1 MSTPELHLLLLAI
14 GFVAGLRTVTA
25 PAAVVWAARL
35 GWLDLHGTPFAF
47 LGSTIAVAFFTI
59 GALGEF
65 ITDQLPATPARTV
78 PVQFGARI
86 VTGAFSGAALALAAG
101 HSIFVGNRAGSNRRD
116 RRHARGLSRAQG
128 LGEGFEGSGHCR
140 GHSGR
145 HHRGRPGASDRNPL
159 LNRGAQQR
167 RYVAPALLPVL
178 GTSKQ
183 PKSRSRNH
191 RRPSC

>member
-1 MSTPELHLLLLAI
+1 MSTPALHLLLLAI

-47 LGSTIAVAFFTI
+47 LGSTIAVAFFSI

-65 ITDQLPATPARTV
+65 VTDQLPSTPARTV

-101 HSIFVGNRAGSNRRD
+101 HSIFVGIVLGAIGAIAGTLGGYHA
-116 RRHARGLSRAQG
+116 RHALVRGLKVPDIAVAIPEDLIAVG
-128 LGEGFEGSGHCR
+128 L
-140 GHSGR
+140 
-145 HHRGRPGASDRNPL
+145 
-159 LNRGAQQR
+159 
-167 RYVAPALLPVL
+167 ALLIV
-178 GTSKQ
+178 T
-183 PKSRSRNH
+183 RF
-191 RRPSC
+191 